1 MISGSIREKKRFLKK
16 KIQKNVRSDIK
27 ILHIWAIL
35 KVLRALKVL
44 KTIESIGSIGSI
56 AIYNITSMTVLEF
69 DDQLI
74 YNVKAKK
81 QKIMICLHHR

>member
-1 MISGSIREKKRFLKK
+1 MGNIESIE
-16 KIQKNVRSDIK
+16 SM
-27 ILHIWAIL
+27 
-35 KVLRALKVL
+35 KVL